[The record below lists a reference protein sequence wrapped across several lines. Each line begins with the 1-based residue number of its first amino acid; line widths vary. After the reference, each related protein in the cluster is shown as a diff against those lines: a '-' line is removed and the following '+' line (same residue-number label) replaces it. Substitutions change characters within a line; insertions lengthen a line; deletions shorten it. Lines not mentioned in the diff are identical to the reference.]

1 MRSKDDLRMGGFTFR
16 ISTKTGDSSNSEVTK
31 KGQTLGWMTATQ
43 KSTAPQFGVLV
54 YKPICRLA
62 PSIGHI
68 LQMAIEIGVCPAA
81 PHGGKMRKT

>member
-1 MRSKDDLRMGGFTFR
+1 
-16 ISTKTGDSSNSEVTK
+16 
-31 KGQTLGWMTATQ
+31 
-43 KSTAPQFGVLV
+43 VLV

-62 PSIGHI
+62 PSIGHFSLEIDGNWCTSTSWNWAHFPCAATSQVWDHKRRSSLKNI